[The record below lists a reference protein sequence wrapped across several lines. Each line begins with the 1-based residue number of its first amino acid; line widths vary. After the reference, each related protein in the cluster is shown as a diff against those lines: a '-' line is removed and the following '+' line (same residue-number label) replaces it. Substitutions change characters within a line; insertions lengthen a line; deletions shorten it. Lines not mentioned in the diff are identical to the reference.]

1 MFGKIRHFI
10 YNLAVTLI
18 EVGKPND
25 GVTQPL
31 FSSGTEIDKS
41 WSELYQEFE
50 DAREMWRLNP
60 MARRVIGLITAYVV
74 GPGMTASSEDEA
86 LEAFIDEFWH
96 HPRNH
101 LEQRQEDWS
110 DELNRTGELFIALFP
125 NPVSGMCQV
134 RAIPASRIRRVVWR
148 KGDYEMELAYNE
160 MTGLRDEDGAAG
172 IDTIEGTWWL
182 SPDGWR
188 ALYGGDGMDAAKG
201 EWTKARLEY
210 PDGKEAPWMLHYAVN
225 RPVGAVRGEGD
236 LAPMMSWL
244 RRYRRWLEDRVRLNT
259 AVRSYLWIIK
269 APTRLH
275 DKIVKKYAD
284 KAPPAPG
291 TMVVAHADETWEAV
305 APSLQARDA
314 EADGR
319 AIRRMIA
326 AGGPGTS
333 LVDFGDSDDS
343 NLATAKATAE
353 LRRRF
358 MTRRQGAFAWLLADL
373 TAHAFNRFNEMT
385 GSGHE
390 EVTVRDVTISRP
402 DISVEDNA
410 SIAKAASDLG
420 DAIKK
425 LIGIVGDSEA
435 MRRYGMRLFVRY
447 VEEAPSEDELKEM
460 LEQGVLPA
468 DGGQEPGN
476 GPDEEES
483 EMAARAGDCGC
494 KGAGAALQEFEPEAM
509 DEIASR
515 FAAGLA
521 ALLLEWG
528 ANASAQIGERQFA
541 AWVRQVQEADGDA
554 DVVAAAV
561 AAAAAQLNVRAEGR
575 SYGALL
581 TVLLADFRDHFE
593 VPAADRPLTDG
604 SWIEDR
610 TAELKL
616 QSNAEQGIMRG
627 LRDSEGGLH
636 WAFLIAAGR
645 FLTMDTRTDLQKKSA
660 AAEARNRAMCD
671 KLDSEGERNAWVT
684 DCSSSGECEPDDFIC
699 LARKDVIM
707 PLTLARQQILAHP
720 NCNLR
725 VMPTSFRGRY
735 NPDGTRIRN
744 R

>member
-1 MFGKIRHFI
+1 MFGKLRDFI

-86 LEAFIDEFWH
+86 LDEFISEFWH

-101 LEQRQEDWS
+101 LEQRLEEWS
-110 DELNRTGELFIALFP
+110 DELARSGELFIILFP
-125 NPVSGMCQV
+125 NSVSGMCQV

-160 MTGLRDEDGAAG
+160 MTHLRDEDGAG
-172 IDTIEGTWWL
+172 DIDTIEGTWWL

-201 EWTKARLEY
+201 EWTKAGADY
-210 PDGKEAPWMLHYAVN
+210 ADGKEAPWMLHYAVN

-269 APTRLH
+269 APTRLY
-275 DKIVKKYAD
+275 DKLVKKYAG

-291 TMVVAHADETWEAV
+291 SMVVAHQDETWEAV

-358 MTRRQGAFAWLLADL
+358 LTRRQGAFAWLLADL
-373 TAHAFNRFNEMT
+373 TAHAFNRHNEMT
-385 GSGHE
+385 GSDHE
-390 EVTVRDVTISRP
+390 EVTVRDVTIARP

-425 LIGIVGDSEA
+425 LIGIVGDSQA
-435 MRRYGMRLFVRY
+435 VRRYGMRLFVRY

-468 DGGQEPGN
+468 DGGQEPGDE
-476 GPDEEES
+476 PEEEES
-483 EMAARAGDCGC
+483 EMAARADDCGC
-494 KGAGAALQEFEPEAM
+494 KGARAALQEEGHEA
-509 DEIASR
+509 EEQA
-515 FAAGLA
+515 LA
-521 ALLLEWG
+521 AAFGATLATILQGWG
-528 ANASAQIGERQFA
+528 EYAAEAIGSGQFQAWAER
-541 AWVRQVQEADGDA
+541 VRDAGGDA
-554 DVVAAAV
+554 AVVAAAV
-561 AAAAAQLNVRAEGR
+561 HAAAMQLDEALTLRGQYSDLLQNILNEYRAL
-575 SYGALL
+575 YG
-581 TVLLADFRDHFE
+581 
-593 VPAADRPLTDG
+593 VPADARPLTD
-604 SWIEDR
+604 SAWIEER
-610 TAELKL
+610 AAELKL
-616 QSNAEQGIMRG
+616 QAGAVDGIMRG
-627 LRDSEGGLH
+627 LREGDERDGS
-636 WAFLIAAGR
+636 WAYLIAAGR
-645 FLTMDTRTDLQKKSA
+645 FLQVATRTETMA
-660 AAEARNRAMCD
+660 AWAVDGEARNRAQ
-671 KLDSEGERNAWVT
+671 LDYLASGDERAAWVE
-684 DCSSSGECEPDDFIC
+684 DCVNGCADDDMVC
-699 LARKDVIM
+699 RARAGVIM
-707 PLTLARQQILAHP
+707 PMALARMQRLAHP
-720 NCNLR
+720 KCTLRFRRTNLR
-725 VMPTSFRGRY
+725 PGA
-735 NPDGTRIRN
+735 
-744 R
+744 